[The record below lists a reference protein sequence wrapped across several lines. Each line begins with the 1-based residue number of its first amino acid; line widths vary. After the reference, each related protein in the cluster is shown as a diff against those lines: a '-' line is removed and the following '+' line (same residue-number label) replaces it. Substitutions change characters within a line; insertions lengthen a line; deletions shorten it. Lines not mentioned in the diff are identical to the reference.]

1 VHTAPEPMRTFVLMF
16 SLVVALPV
24 CAETWLI
31 QADKIYT
38 APDAPPLANGVVLVK
53 DGRIAAV
60 ADERARIAIPADAKV
75 SGCRGVVTAG
85 FQNSHVHFMY
95 PRFQDAASMPAE
107 QLAERLDDMLTRFGF
122 TTVFDI
128 ASDQSNTFPI
138 RDRVASGEVR
148 GPRIRTTGLAIFPV
162 GAIPFYLNDQPKEFL
177 ARLYQ
182 PRTAA
187 EARQNVRSNIASGT
201 DATKIFMVT
210 SADGH
215 TLVPLTAEV
224 ARAAVQESHKRGKP
238 VLAHPTSVPGIRA
251 ALDAGVD
258 VIVHT
263 TMDEKNPWDEALTRR
278 MVAQNMA
285 VIPTLQLW
293 PYEMRKQKAPQAV
306 VDLLLGAAYGELRA
320 FMAAGGQVLF
330 GTDVGYMHELDP
342 TDEYPHLAKAGMTPA
357 QILASLTTAPA
368 ARWKDK
374 NLGQVKAGFDAD
386 LVVLAGD
393 PYQDV
398 RNFAQVRCVF
408 RAGVQIHPAPAD

>member
-1 VHTAPEPMRTFVLMF
+1 MRTFVLMF
-16 SLVVALPV
+16 CSAMVALPV
-24 CAETWLI
+24 CSAETWVVN
-31 QADKIYT
+31 ADKIYT
-38 APDAPPLANGVVLVK
+38 DPNAPPISNGLVLVK

-60 ADERARIAIPADAKV
+60 ADERSRIAIPPEAKV
-75 SGCRGVVTAG
+75 SDCRGVITAG

-95 PRFQDAASMPAE
+95 PRFKDAAEMPGEELSA
-107 QLAERLDDMLTRFGF
+107 RLEEMLTRYGF
-122 TTVFDI
+122 TTVFDVT
-128 ASDQSNTFPI
+128 SDQTNTFPI

-162 GAIPFYLNDQPKEFL
+162 DALPFYINDQPKEFL

-182 PRTAA
+182 PRNAA
-187 EARQNVRSNIASGT
+187 EARKNVRQNIADGT
-201 DATKIFMVT
+201 DATKLFMVT

-215 TLVPLTAEV
+215 TLVPLAADV
-224 ARAAVQESHKRGKP
+224 ARAAAQESHKLGKP
-238 VLAHPTSVPGIRA
+238 VLAHPTSVPGIRT

-263 TMDEKNPWDEALTRR
+263 TMDDKEPWDEALTRR

-293 PYEMRKQKAPQAV
+293 PYEMRKEKVPQAV
-306 VDLLLGAAYGELRA
+306 IDLGLARAYKELGAFLR
-320 FMAAGGQVLF
+320 AGGQVLF
-330 GTDVGYMHELDP
+330 GTDVGYMHDLNP
-342 TDEYPHLAKAGMTPA
+342 TDEYVYMSRAGMTPM

-374 NLGQVKAGFDAD
+374 NLGRVKSGFDAD

-393 PYQDV
+393 PQADV

-408 RAGVQIHPAPAD
+408 RAGKLIYASDQ